1 METINRGKLPITA
14 QTVSEIMNLAH
25 AHGNA
30 AHVELSIRTCQPVTR
45 MTVENMA
52 NADQGSLFSLDVL
65 IVWLEKVIV
74 SLSVNGNATAV
85 EVTNTFH

>member
-14 QTVSEIMNLAH
+14 QTVLEIMNLAH
-25 AHGNA
+25 AHGSA
-30 AHVELSIRTCQPVTR
+30 AYVELSIRTCQPVTR

-52 NADQGSLFSLDVL
+52 NADQGSLGTLVL

-74 SLSVNGNATAV
+74 SQSVNGNATAV